1 MYGYPGH
8 PQYPPQPQSQP
19 IQTNVANLPP
29 WAYGHQW
36 PQAQYPDN
44 SVLVHPQP
52 LHQVH
57 PPHDPAHPPVY
68 YPYQQQ
74 WVNSYASQSLPHQST
89 TPYPY
94 QYPGNVHHDTLHR

>member
-1 MYGYPGH
+1 MNGYPGY
-8 PQYPPQPQSQP
+8 PQAQHQPQLQPP

-36 PQAQYPDN
+36 PQAHYPDN
-44 SVLVHPQP
+44 SLLIHPQP
-52 LHQVH
+52 Y
-57 PPHDPAHPPVY
+57 PPPVY

-74 WVNSYASQSLPHQST
+74 WVNNHVPQPLPPQPT